1 MEQSKFTGSRFL
13 LITVLNVLITVF
25 ELLGGIFAGSLALIS
40 DALHNLS
47 DSFSVI
53 LSYIAHRIG
62 MRSPT
67 PKNTYGYQR
76 AEILA
81 AFLNSLILVFLSL
94 YLLLEGIKRIIHPEQ
109 VSGGIMF
116 WIALISLAA
125 NLFATFLLSRDSKH
139 NLNLRATYLHLLSDA
154 LASVGVIVGSLLIVF
169 FGIYWVDPLV
179 TILVSLYI
187 AYEAWPII
195 RQTIAILMEGSPAI
209 NPEKVKTDLM
219 EIPAVLGV
227 HHFHAWLINE
237 NELVA
242 SVHINLGNI
251 SLSETEVIYSQ
262 IEKILKQKYNVI
274 HVTIQAECTRGIR
287 DKMCFSRDDEKHE
300 N

>member
-1 MEQSKFTGSRFL
+1 MEQARFSGRRFL
-13 LITVLNVLITVF
+13 LITVLNVTITIF
-25 ELLGGIFAGSLALIS
+25 ELLGGIVSGSLALIS

-76 AEILA
+76 AEIIA
-81 AFLNSLILVFLSL
+81 ALLNSLILVFLSV
-94 YLLLEGIKRIIHPEQ
+94 YLLIEAIKRIMQPEQ
-109 VSGGIMF
+109 VSGGVMF
-116 WIALISLAA
+116 WTALISFVA
-125 NLFATFLLSRDSKH
+125 NLFATILLSRDSKH

-154 LASVGVIVGSLLIVF
+154 LASVGVIIGSLLIF
-169 FGIYWVDPLV
+169 FFKISWVDPVV

-195 RQTIAILMEGSPAI
+195 RQTLMILMEGSPAI
-209 NPEKVKTDLM
+209 DPTEVKNTIM
-219 EIPAVLGV
+219 TIPSVRGV
-227 HHFHAWLINE
+227 HHFHTWLINE

-242 SVHINLGNI
+242 SVHVNLANQ
-251 SLSETEVIYSQ
+251 SLRETELIYSQ
-262 IEKILKQKYNVI
+262 IEELLQKKYKIM
-274 HVTIQAECTRGIR
+274 HVTIQAECTRGLK
-287 DKMCFSRDDEKHE
+287 DKMCFSKDDEKQQH
-300 N
+300 